1 MADTVPALP
10 GRPPSSNPVADR
22 PAREAG
28 AAGDPPLQ
36 ESLAAGLVR
45 AARPKQWIKNLL
57 LLAAPA
63 AAGVLDD
70 GDVLGRL
77 GVAVGVFC
85 LVASG
90 TYLLNDAIDV
100 DDDRAHP
107 EKRLRPVAVGTVPAP
122 TAVGVGVLL
131 ILLGLAG
138 SVAIGLDFAA
148 VVAGY
153 VAVTASY
160 TLLLRKVLVLDLVAV
175 ASGYVIRLLAGGVAA
190 GVPISRWFFIVAAF
204 GSLFAVTGKRHGEH
218 LDLGPE
224 RAAARPTLGAYP
236 REFLRSVWTLTAGV
250 TLTAYCLWAFEQ
262 GDATGATPWFEL
274 SIVPVVVFVLRY
286 ALLVESGKGSTPEDL
301 VLGDRTLLAVGA
313 VWVLVFLCGVYLG
326 G

>member
-1 MADTVPALP
+1 VL
-10 GRPPSSNPVADR
+10 
-22 PAREAG
+22 EAG
-28 AAGDPPLQ
+28 AAGYPVVQ

-90 TYLLNDAIDV
+90 TYLLNDALDV
-100 DDDRAHP
+100 DHDRAHP
-107 EKRLRPVAVGTVPAP
+107 QKRLRPIAAGSVPAGAAVAVGI
-122 TAVGVGVLL
+122 LL
-131 ILLGLAG
+131 IALGLAI
-138 SVAIGLDFAA
+138 SAVVGLDFAA

-160 TLLLRKVLVLDLVAV
+160 TFLLRTVLVLDLVAV

-224 RAAARPTLGAYP
+224 RAAARPTLGEYP

-262 GDATGATPWFEL
+262 GDATDATPWFEL

-286 ALLVESGKGSTPEDL
+286 ALLVEIGKGSAPEDL

-313 VWVLVFLCGVYLG
+313 IWVLIFLCGVYVG